1 MKKSTLLFAL
11 ASVVA
16 LGATAR
22 EMQNSSVLLQKAQV
36 SKAVAASGI
45 QMEAI
50 KIKDCQKTGRMISPK
65 SDVSAKYIEPEGL
78 YTMGMTNTLSGYSY
92 AFRFGPAF
100 KELSWLNASEG
111 ATEYTWQYQD
121 PTFEASDFLTTNST
135 DLTLMYP
142 WSSFDGPILQ
152 ATDGTTTSTY
162 NRQEEVAYFL
172 GGDTNIKGEGTL
184 GVMTYDAPYY
194 KDEKGYSYGS
204 TGVGSY
210 DTTDPEYYT
219 SNGTYTGWDEIL
231 REDYSLEATDDVR
244 TKSFINV
251 FPKPASTISVSKVWA
266 WINATVTE
274 ETTLNVAL
282 VKINDENQ
290 ITNDT
295 IAYGVA
301 TIPAAGA
308 EVVEW
313 DLYTV
318 DEYGFENFERVNI
331 SSSFAVCIYGFDE
344 NPAVKS
350 LTLVTGKGHVYDKSV
365 EKFNFPINAYME
377 FEVIRGGE
385 SLGHLIEASPYIFY
399 VDRQKYPSLF
409 WGLTDF
415 IVMVDAET
423 WWLEA
428 DEYEYHFPNEGGSY
442 DFDLIGHYPHALPDA
457 EGNEYYWSAEPVD
470 PEADV
475 DWLEISF
482 ESQVEFDPEANDDV
496 YNGVTVATFTA
507 EPLPEG
513 VEGRSVDVKVS
524 YPGAELVISLSQG
537 VLGVKD
543 VTVKSA
549 QYVNVE
555 GNDFVV
561 KATSDVTKAEV
572 YTAAGVKVAEAAVNG
587 TATINA
593 AGLAH
598 GVYFVKL
605 NNGKTVKVV
614 K

>member
-1 MKKSTLLFAL
+1 MKKSTLLLAL

-194 KDEKGYSYGS
+194 KDEKGYSYS
-204 TGVGSY
+204 RTGVGSY
-210 DTTDPEYYT
+210 DTSDPEYYT
-219 SNGTYTGWDEIL
+219 SNGTYTDWDEFL
-231 REDYSLEATDDVR
+231 REEYSLEATDDVR

-350 LTLVTGKGHVYDKSV
+350 LTFATGKGHVYDKSV
-365 EKFNFPINAYME
+365 ENFNFPINAYME
-377 FEVIRGGE
+377 FEVIRGEE
-385 SLGHLIEASPYIFY
+385 SLGSVIEASPWIFY
-399 VDRQKYPSLF
+399 VDRQKYPSLV

-496 YNGVTVATFTA
+496 YNGVTVASF
-507 EPLPEG
+507 
-513 VEGRSVDVKVS
+513 
-524 YPGAELVISLSQG
+524 
-537 VLGVKD
+537 
-543 VTVKSA
+543 
-549 QYVNVE
+549 
-555 GNDFVV
+555 
-561 KATSDVTKAEV
+561 
-572 YTAAGVKVAEAAVNG
+572 
-587 TATINA
+587 
-593 AGLAH
+593 
-598 GVYFVKL
+598 
-605 NNGKTVKVV
+605 
-614 K
+614 

>member
-1 MKKSTLLFAL
+1 MKKSTLLLAL

-194 KDEKGYSYGS
+194 KDEKGYSYS
-204 TGVGSY
+204 RTGVGSS
-210 DTTDPEYYT
+210 DPQYYT
-219 SNGTYTGWDEIL
+219 SNGTYTGWDEFL
-231 REDYSLEATDDVR
+231 REEYSLEATDDVR

-350 LTLVTGKGHVYDKSV
+350 LTFATGKGHVYDKSV

-385 SLGHLIEASPYIFY
+385 SLGHLIEASPYVFY

-442 DFDLIGHYPHALPDA
+442 DFDLKGHYPHALPDA

-549 QYVNVE
+549 QYVNVV

>member
-1 MKKSTLLFAL
+1 MKKSTLLLAL

-194 KDEKGYSYGS
+194 KDEKGYSYSS

-350 LTLVTGKGHVYDKSV
+350 LTLVTGKGHVYDRSV

-385 SLGHLIEASPYIFY
+385 SLGHLIEASPYVFY

-442 DFDLIGHYPHALPDA
+442 DFDLKGHYPHALPDA

-549 QYVNVE
+549 QYVNVV